1 MNGVPD
7 IPRVALLLSDTARAA
22 ILWTLIDGSTRAAS
36 ELAFAA
42 NISAQSASRHLALLV
57 NGGLLEVQPRGR
69 QRRFRIA
76 NSEAAC
82 LVESMAAL
90 SAGIEP
96 CGRPEA
102 AAIRPVSR
110 EFVHARTCY
119 DHLAG
124 ALAVELLDSMLRAG
138 WLVEEE
144 RAYTLTPRGE
154 RELAALNV
162 GLAMARE
169 QRRVFARPC
178 ADVTQGRPHLGG
190 ALGAALLDAC
200 VANGWILRSRRS
212 RIVSVTPKGQGVF
225 AEIVQAQFRA

>member
-1 MNGVPD
+1 MIGIPD
-7 IPRVALLLSDTARAA
+7 IPRVAVLLSDTARAA

-42 NISAQSASRHLALLV
+42 NNSAQSASRHLALLV
-57 NGGLLEVQPRGR
+57 NGGLLEAQPRGR

-96 CGRPEA
+96 RERLPAPPARPM
-102 AAIRPVSR
+102 P
-110 EFVHARTCY
+110 
-119 DHLAG
+119 
-124 ALAVELLDSMLRAG
+124 
-138 WLVEEE
+138 
-144 RAYTLTPRGE
+144 

-162 GLAMARE
+162 GLAVARE

-190 ALGAALLDAC
+190 ALGAALLEAC

-212 RIVSVTPKGQGVF
+212 RVVSVTPRGHGVF
-225 AEIVQAQFRA
+225 AELTRAAP